1 MTKPIHRP
9 SALTFRLDGAELQTL
24 RKADERLA
32 WLIDRVGEL
41 TIALNADPFQ
51 SLALSI
57 VGQQLSVKAAATIKE
72 RVKALAPEFTP
83 EALLAIDADTL
94 RAAGLSYAKGASIH
108 DLSAKAL
115 GGELDLARLDEMD
128 NEDIIRM
135 VSAVKGIGRWT
146 AEMFLMFSLGRPDVL
161 SVGDF
166 GLQRSAKWLFAMED
180 RPDKKYLE
188 QHAHK
193 WAPYRSAAS
202 FYLWEAINRG
212 IINEA

>member
-1 MTKPIHRP
+1 MNKPSERP
-9 SALTFRLDGAELQTL
+9 ASLTFRLDGIELQML
-24 RKADERLA
+24 RQTDERLA

-41 TIALNADPFQ
+41 TIALNPDPFQ
-51 SLALSI
+51 SLAMSI
-57 VGQQLSVKAAATIKE
+57 VGQQLSVKAAATIKA
-72 RVKALAPEFTP
+72 RVQALAPEFTP

-94 RAAGLSYAKGASIH
+94 RSAGVSYAKAASIH

-115 GGELDLARLDEMD
+115 SGELDLARLDGME
-128 NEDIIRM
+128 NEDIIQM
-135 VSAVKGIGRWT
+135 VSSVKGIGRWT

-166 GLQRSAKWLFAMED
+166 GLQRSAKWLYAMED

-193 WAPYRSAAS
+193 WVPYRSAAS

-212 IINEA
+212 IISEA

>member
-1 MTKPIHRP
+1 MTMP
-9 SALTFRLDGAELQTL
+9 SSGAGEIVFLPDSVEVVTL
-24 RKADERLA
+24 RQTDERLA
-32 WLIDRVGEL
+32 WLMDRVGEL
-41 TIALNADPFQ
+41 RIRLNPERFE

-57 VGQQLSVKAAATIKE
+57 VGQQLSVKAAAVIRD
-72 RVKALAPEFTP
+72 RVRQLVPEFTP
-83 EALLAIDADTL
+83 EALLALDGDTL
-94 RAAGLSYAKGASIH
+94 RAAGLSRAKVLSIQ
-108 DLSAKAL
+108 DLSAKAVNQ
-115 GGELDLARLDEMD
+115 ELDLDRLEEMD

-166 GLQRSAKWLFAMED
+166 GLQRSAKWLYAMEE

-188 QHAHK
+188 QHGHK
-193 WAPYRSAAS
+193 WSPYRSAAS

-212 IINEA
+212 IINES